1 MARNAKQVDLNLQRG
16 VRQLAHDLRFS
27 DDFGGHEVK
36 QQHAQRTNILMHR
49 TMLRHD
55 EDILP
60 LQNRGSRQG
69 IGNSNGHG
77 MLLTYMGKRTSRSLN
92 RLPL

>member
-1 MARNAKQVDLNLQRG
+1 MARNAKQVDLNLQRS
-16 VRQLAHDLRFS
+16 VRQFTHDLRFS
-27 DDFGGHEVK
+27 DDFGGHEVE

-49 TMLRHD
+49 AMLRHD

-60 LQNRGSRQG
+60 LQNRSRRQG

-77 MLLTYMGKRTSRSLN
+77 MLLTYIGKRTSRSLN